1 MKTRTL
7 ALVATLAGAT
17 MLSGC
22 LTTPQGKG
30 AVVGGAIG
38 TAVGGIASGSLG
50 GALVG
55 GAIGAGAGYVVGK
68 HTYKCE
74 RVNIFGQKYIGTCIR

>member
-1 MKTRTL
+1 MRIATV
-7 ALVATLAGAT
+7 ALVCTLGAT
-17 MLSGC
+17 AMLSGC
-22 LTTPQGKG
+22 LTTPEGKG

-55 GAIGAGAGYVVGK
+55 GAIGAGGGYLIGK
-68 HTYKCE
+68 HTYKCQ
-74 RVNIFGQKYIGTCIR
+74 RVNIFGQKYMGTCIR